1 MGPGR
6 HIGRMGLWASVPVS
20 TTHMPPTEHCPPPEP
35 FTPLRAPQHRRASK
49 NKRASAEECWG
60 RSPCPALLT
69 CRPSSVSE
77 AALGPA
83 PLICSHPFG
92 QSLQLS
98 PWWVGGAVSQIPTPA
113 LWSPRRYFPS
123 CNLHTSRTGV
133 TALQP
138 VSTRWDGMLRG

>member
-1 MGPGR
+1 MGPSR
-6 HIGRMGLWASVPVS
+6 HIGHMGLWASVPVS

-60 RSPCPALLT
+60 QSPCPALLT

-83 PLICSHPFG
+83 PLFCSHPFG

-98 PWWVGGAVSQIPTPA
+98 SLVGGWGCVPDP
-113 LWSPRRYFPS
+113 
-123 CNLHTSRTGV
+123 NTSSMV
-133 TALQP
+133 TTSLLSELQSAHLQDLQP